1 VSTERKERRTVCLL
15 TNWYPTP
22 ENPHFGLFFRE
33 QALALS
39 DRLDFLVVHYT
50 ERIRKHPGQKDRIVP
65 VRQEKNISE
74 FAIEA
79 VVPAWAALR
88 ERAAEGIFRG
98 LRGKDGSIFA
108 ERSCRRER
116 IKGKKLIR
124 IFGEHFRDRI
134 DLFYCVD
141 AQREAADVQLLAG
154 HFGKPY
160 IVGEH
165 GPVPWPG
172 TVIPLRQKKAI
183 EGAAAFLAI
192 SWDKVRQMEMQNIR
206 LPKVVYVG
214 NLVLEEH
221 FPLRQQSR
229 IYPPTCMKTD
239 FVRERVSEVVTK
251 SSPGQNG
258 RRERMFTEG
267 TELGRKPLGPE
278 NERAEDRCTENGSM
292 GVSLKT
298 LITVGAYS
306 FYKNYDL
313 FISVMNRLT
322 ELTEVPFR
330 VMIVGY
336 GANPG
341 YAGNAAE
348 LEKKIRASR
357 FADRAELI
365 PSVPH
370 EKMSEIYR
378 RADAFVMTSIQEGQP
393 VSALEAACSGLP
405 VFSTRCGGVE
415 DYVDESM
422 GRIVGIRE
430 GEALALA
437 LRDFLEGK
445 IAFDPAHLR
454 EQVVSRF
461 GREAFS
467 TNFMSVV

>member
-1 VSTERKERRTVCLL
+1 MSTERKERRTVCLL

-50 ERIRKHPGQKDRIVP
+50 ERIRKRPGQKDRIVP

-88 ERAAEGIFRG
+88 DRAAEGIFRG

-116 IKGKKLIR
+116 IKEKKLIR

-267 TELGRKPLGPE
+267 T
-278 NERAEDRCTENGSM
+278 A
-292 GVSLKT
+292 LKT

-467 TNFMSVV
+467 TNFMSAVSISWLLSIA

>member
-1 VSTERKERRTVCLL
+1 MSTERKERRTVCLL

-39 DRLDFLVVHYT
+39 DRFDFLVVHYT
-50 ERIRKHPGQKDRIVP
+50 ERIRKRPGQKDRIVP

-98 LRGKDGSIFA
+98 LRGEDGSVFA

-116 IKGKKLIR
+116 IKEKKLIR

-192 SWDKVRQMEMQNIR
+192 SWDKVRQMEMQNLR

-229 IYPPTCMKTD
+229 M
-239 FVRERVSEVVTK
+239 
-251 SSPGQNG
+251 NG

-267 TELGRKPLGPE
+267 TE
-278 NERAEDRCTENGSM
+278 
-292 GVSLKT
+292 LKT

-378 RADAFVMTSIQEGQP
+378 QADAFVMTSIQEGQP

>member
-1 VSTERKERRTVCLL
+1 MSTERKERRTVCLL

-39 DRLDFLVVHYT
+39 DRFDFLVVHYT
-50 ERIRKHPGQKDRIVP
+50 ERIRKRPGQKDRIVP

-98 LRGKDGSIFA
+98 LRGEDGSVFA

-116 IKGKKLIR
+116 IKEKKLIR

-229 IYPPTCMKTD
+229 M
-239 FVRERVSEVVTK
+239 
-251 SSPGQNG
+251 NG

-267 TELGRKPLGPE
+267 TE
-278 NERAEDRCTENGSM
+278 
-292 GVSLKT
+292 LKT

-378 RADAFVMTSIQEGQP
+378 QADAFVMTSIQEGQP